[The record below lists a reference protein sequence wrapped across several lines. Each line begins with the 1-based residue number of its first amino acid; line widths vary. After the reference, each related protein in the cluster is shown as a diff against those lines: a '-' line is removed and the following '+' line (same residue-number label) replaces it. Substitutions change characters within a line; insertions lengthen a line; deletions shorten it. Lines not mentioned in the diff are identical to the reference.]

1 MNQTMDNSQ
10 NDQKRSTD
18 EQKTNPEKLAV
29 TDEAQRTTT
38 KDSGERST
46 KTPVGN
52 ERDDPKTSGTQ
63 AGMGE

>member
-1 MNQTMDNSQ
+1 MNHTMDN
-10 NDQKRSTD
+10 QKRSTD

-46 KTPVGN
+46 ETPVGN
-52 ERDDPKTSGTQ
+52 ERNDPKTSGTE